1 MYLEEPYFP
10 DYWRVSLVVPVFQNI
25 GKRCMDKNCR
35 PVNLLSVD
43 SKVFEKLLNNRLV
56 HQTKEISHF
65 F

>member
-10 DYWRVSLVVPVFQNI
+10 DYWRVSLVIPVFQNI
-25 GKRCMDKNCR
+25 GKICTDKNCL

-43 SKVFEKLLNNRLV
+43 SKVFEKLLNNGLV